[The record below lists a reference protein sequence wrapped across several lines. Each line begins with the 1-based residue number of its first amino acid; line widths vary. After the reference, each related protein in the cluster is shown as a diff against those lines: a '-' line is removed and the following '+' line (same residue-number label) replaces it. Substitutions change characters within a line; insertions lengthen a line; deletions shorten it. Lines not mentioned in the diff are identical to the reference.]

1 MGARTRGFANNVLT
15 AGKIDA
21 SDGLS
26 GVVPNSNVNNTSVSG
41 VTSLPPS
48 VGSGIA
54 SVSSNPA
61 APGLLESHYAP
72 SKPFILGDLDQL
84 IQEHKH
90 DKKRMGI
97 LSLQRIFSNMPIES
111 QMMLSEKGDLKEA
124 AQNLFAA
131 MRALDELDLDLIL
144 AERMPDQGL
153 GKAINDR
160 LNRAAAK

>member
-1 MGARTRGFANNVLT
+1 
-15 AGKIDA
+15 
-21 SDGLS
+21 
-26 GVVPNSNVNNTSVSG
+26 
-41 VTSLPPS
+41 
-48 VGSGIA
+48 
-54 SVSSNPA
+54 
-61 APGLLESHYAP
+61 
-72 SKPFILGDLDQL
+72 
-84 IQEHKH
+84 
-90 DKKRMGI
+90 MGI